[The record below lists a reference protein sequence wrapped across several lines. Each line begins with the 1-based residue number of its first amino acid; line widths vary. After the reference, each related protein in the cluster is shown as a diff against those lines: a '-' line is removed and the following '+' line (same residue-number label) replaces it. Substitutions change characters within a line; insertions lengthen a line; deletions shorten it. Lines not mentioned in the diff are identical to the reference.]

1 MCDVVIKVGDITA
14 HLTAEQVEVMQ
25 LIAQGMT
32 YDEIGRELGRS
43 RRSVCY
49 HVQAVK
55 DKLGTDSARV
65 ALVTLEGAG
74 VLK

>member
-1 MCDVVIKVGDITA
+1 MCDVVIQVGDITA
-14 HLTAEQVEVMQ
+14 HLTHEQVAVMCMV
-25 LIAQGMT
+25 AKGMT
-32 YDEIGRELGRS
+32 YQEIGAELGYS

-55 DKLGTDSARV
+55 DKLGTDSART
-65 ALVTLEGAG
+65 ALVALEGAG